1 VRDRLRTIEGSRD
14 GSPAERLR
22 AIFRY
27 VQTNIKNRSVLAA
40 GETEPKKGWKEN
52 KNARHA
58 ISRGLGT
65 GFDLVTVFASL
76 LQADGWRFRVIF
88 VPDREKRVFH
98 RELPTILQ
106 FSGLIVEV
114 KDPGLP
120 SPVYVSFDHPLL
132 PFGVVPWQYLGTTA
146 FAVDIF
152 KKTGEQISMS
162 HPRPQQNAARREW
175 TIAIVEDGDARIER
189 ISRLSGQPGFELR
202 AAVYEKGREAFEK
215 ERRAQYEQ
223 LDPPGEMESLAF
235 VNEQMPEEEF
245 VETVH
250 VTRKGIVNSL
260 PGGRI
265 EFSPL
270 KLIGLQNPFTQAD
283 RRQAIVFPY
292 PYVESDTLTLTIPE
306 GYTLESAPQP
316 IDLRSDVGLYAVQI
330 RKAEG
335 NSIAISRTF
344 ELGQFFGKRADYP
357 QYKYLFESAARSDAG
372 FSVILKKV
380 TPAKTGT

>member
-1 VRDRLRTIEGSRD
+1 MEW
-14 GSPAERLR
+14 
-22 AIFRY
+22 
-27 VQTNIKNRSVLAA
+27 LA
-40 GETEPKKGWKEN
+40 
-52 KNARHA
+52 
-58 ISRGLGT
+58 S
-65 GFDLVTVFASL
+65 
-76 LQADGWRFRVIF
+76 
-88 VPDREKRVFH
+88 
-98 RELPTILQ
+98 
-106 FSGLIVEV
+106 
-114 KDPGLP
+114 
-120 SPVYVSFDHPLL
+120 
-132 PFGVVPWQYLGTTA
+132 
-146 FAVDIF
+146 
-152 KKTGEQISMS
+152 
-162 HPRPQQNAARREW
+162 
-175 TIAIVEDGDARIER
+175 
-189 ISRLSGQPGFELR
+189 
-202 AAVYEKGREAFEK
+202 
-215 ERRAQYEQ
+215 
-223 LDPPGEMESLAF
+223 

-245 VETVH
+245 METVH

-344 ELGQFFGKRADYP
+344 ELDQFFGKRADYP